1 MSTIVAGVVTNGLI
15 VPAMPLREGAQVEIH
30 LQADAP
36 KDSTGS
42 GLTPSELRKLPREQ
56 LDAILAKAAAL
67 AEWDYCNDKELTG
80 FDAFSEEC
88 DDDSE

>member
-1 MSTIVAGVVTNGLI
+1 MTEVVTGVVTNGLV
-15 VPAMPLREGAQVEIH
+15 VPSVRLAEGARVQIYVQEVASKSPR
-30 LQADAP
+30 L
-36 KDSTGS
+36 S
-42 GLTPSELRKLPREQ
+42 PSELRKLPPEQ

-67 AEWDYCNDKELTG
+67 AEWDYQNDKELTG